1 LEDYFGI
8 VRELIA
14 IYEEA
19 YNDFLYKKSTQ
30 PEVDID
36 HFVTV
41 TDYDDDI
48 KGVLNVLALLNLLKE
63 YPKIARL
70 SRQRWLEYLAMQA
83 SGRDYFLNITIPYTV
98 KEYEDVQAIAGKY
111 DADWQEILRIN
122 GLKSDEIGGGVVI
135 DIPILKR
142 YSADEINMDVFGS
155 QDSDLAYGV
164 DIENY
169 LKANYYKDIKI
180 VGSP

>member
-1 LEDYFGI
+1 MEDYFGI
-8 VRELIA
+8 VRELIT

-19 YNDFLYKKSTQ
+19 YNDLLYKKATQ

-36 HFVTV
+36 RFVAV

-48 KGVLNVLALLNLLKE
+48 MGVFNVLALLNLLQE

-70 SRQRWLEYLAMQA
+70 SRQRWLEYLAMRA
-83 SGRDYFLNITIPYTV
+83 SGQDYYLKVTIPYTV
-98 KEYEDVQAIAGKY
+98 KEYEDVQTIAENY

-122 GLKSDEIGGGVVI
+122 GLKSDEIEGGTVI
-135 DIPILKR
+135 NIPLLKR

-155 QDSDLAYGV
+155 QDSEQAHGV

-169 LKANYYKDIKI
+169 LEANYYKDIKI
-180 VGSP
+180 VGLP

>member
-1 LEDYFGI
+1 MEDYFGI

-14 IYEEA
+14 IYKEA
-19 YNDFLYKKSTQ
+19 YNDLLYKKSTQ

-36 HFVTV
+36 RFVDTV
-41 TDYDDDI
+41 DYDDDI
-48 KGVLNVLALLNLLKE
+48 MGVLNVLALLNLLQE

-83 SGRDYFLNITIPYTV
+83 SGQDYFLNVTIPYTV
-98 KEYEDVQAIAGKY
+98 KEYEDVRTIAEKY
-111 DADWQEILRIN
+111 DTDWQEILRIN
-122 GLKSDEIGGGVVI
+122 GLKSDEIEGGVVI
-135 DIPILKR
+135 NIPLLKR
-142 YSADEINMDVFGS
+142 YNTDEINMDIFGS
-155 QDSDLAYGV
+155 QDGEMAHGV

-180 VGSP
+180 VGLP